1 MNNFILKSL
10 LTVFLILSFSLLYF
24 FSPNTL
30 ISFDNKLRDSL
41 FAIRGELPKSDS
53 VVIVDIDEKALKQL
67 GQWPWSRDIFAELI
81 SKIKDAKAK
90 VIGIDIVFAED
101 DRTSPHKFKAYNSNP
116 TEKLTNYDEMLANS
130 FALAKVVGGYVFT
143 DESSN
148 STAVPIIPAK
158 FISKNKSHISNS
170 SEFNGVT
177 INIPIL
183 QDALSSSGFFNNS
196 PDEGGMIRN
205 MPLVIPYKGV
215 VYPSLALEMVRLYSD
230 NNRVEVSNS
239 DMGIESIAFGEY
251 NIPTNHKGELTVNF
265 RGAKGHFN
273 YISIAD
279 IMDGSFNP
287 NDIKDKFVLIGTS
300 AMGLVDLRATIFD
313 EVMPEVEIHANVI
326 DNILQGD
333 FLKKPVSQNIYNIL
347 IIILI
352 VTLSMVIFSIIE
364 SWMMI
369 PVAIALFY
377 ISFEIFYYIL
387 FDYGVVLNL
396 LYPLIALLATLFT
409 SMSIDYIISSKQ
421 REEAK
426 RMLGKKVSPAVM
438 DYLLEHSAEEMV
450 ISKEVE
456 ATVFFSD
463 IRSFTQISEKIGS
476 PDRLIKMLNQYM
488 TPMVDC
494 IMDYS
499 GTIDKFIGDA
509 IMAYWNAPL
518 EIPQHADK
526 ALQSAIAQIEML
538 DKINKDIEVEYGVT
552 IEIGIGLHTGKVT
565 AGDMG
570 SEGRS
575 DYTIIG
581 DNVNLA
587 SRLEGLTKQYG
598 AQILISSVTN
608 SLLEEPYKIRPIDL
622 VEVKG
627 KSEAVEI
634 FEVICNNK
642 SISNSE
648 MESYTEAIGYF
659 RDAKV
664 EEAYGIFAQ
673 LQNQNPCK
681 LYDFYIQRCKSF
693 IDNPD
698 IEFTPILKMTTK

>member
-1 MNNFILKSL
+1 MNSFILKSL
-10 LTVFLILSFSLLYF
+10 LTSLLVISLALLYF
-24 FSPNTL
+24 FSPKTL

-41 FAIRGELPKSDS
+41 FGVRGELPKSDS
-53 VVIVDIDEKALKQL
+53 VVIVDIDEKALKKL

-90 VIGIDIVFAED
+90 VIGLDIVFAEE
-101 DRTSPHKFKAYNSNP
+101 DRTSPHKLQLSSGDESK
-116 TEKLTNYDEMLANS
+116 KLANYDEMLANS
-130 FALAKVVGGYVFT
+130 FASTSVVGGYVFT
-143 DESSN
+143 DESSD
-148 STAVPIIPAK
+148 SSVVPIIPAK
-158 FISKNKSHISNS
+158 FIPTKDSNNS
-170 SEFNGVT
+170 SEYNGVV

-183 QDALSSSGFFNNS
+183 QNALSSSGFFNNN

-205 MPLVIPYKGV
+205 MPLVIKYKGV

-230 NNRVEVSNS
+230 NKIVNIYNN
-239 DMGIESIAFGEY
+239 DMGIESITFGDY
-251 NIPTNHKGELTVNF
+251 NIPTDQKGELTVNF
-265 RGAKGHFN
+265 RGAKGHFR

-279 IMDGSFNP
+279 IMDGSFNRD
-287 NDIKDKFVLIGTS
+287 DIKDKFVLIGTS

-333 FLKKPVSQNIYNIL
+333 FLKKPINQDIYNIL
-347 IIILI
+347 IILLI
-352 VTLSMVIFSIIE
+352 VTISMVILSIIE

-369 PVAIALFY
+369 PVAVVLFY
-377 ISFEIFYYIL
+377 LFFEIFYYIL
-387 FDYGVVLNL
+387 FHYGLVLNL
-396 LYPLIALLATLFT
+396 LYPLIALLATLFI
-409 SMSIDYIISSKQ
+409 SISVDYIISSRQ

-450 ISKEVE
+450 ISREVE
-456 ATVFFSD
+456 ATIFFSD
-463 IRSFTQISEKIGS
+463 IRSFTQISETIGS

-494 IMDYS
+494 IMEYN

-518 EIPQHADK
+518 EIKNHADK
-526 ALQSAIAQIEML
+526 ALQSAINQIEML
-538 DKINKDIEVEYGVT
+538 EEINKYIQEEYGVT
-552 IEIGIGLHTGKVT
+552 LEIGIGLHTGKVT

-575 DYTIIG
+575 DYTVIG

-598 AQILISSVTN
+598 AQILISSATYN
-608 SLLEEPYKIRPIDL
+608 SLKDIYNIRPIDL

-627 KSEAVEI
+627 KSEAIEI
-634 FEVICNNK
+634 FEVICNTKDISK
-642 SISNSE
+642 SEIDI
-648 MESYTEAIGYF
+648 YKKAIEYF

-664 EEAYGIFAQ
+664 DEAYDIFAQ
-673 LQNQNPCK
+673 LQNQNPCM

-698 IEFTPILKMTTK
+698 LEFSHILKMMTK